1 MAKSEYK
8 CVLYEAGD
16 KVKLKHPR
24 PEEEDK
30 VEVIESTEFKYV
42 GIFPTLFLKFV
53 GKPHNIS
60 DLSNFYV
67 PAEETS
73 EKYKDDLN
81 YFQEVI
87 LRKSG
92 TKSSTKSTS
101 TPKAK
106 VLGGFKIPK
115 KDEVIDLNDEEV
127 FKPKVMSFANL
138 PKRKIQDE

>member
-16 KVKLKHPR
+16 KVELKYANS
-24 PEEEDK
+24 ENESK
-30 VEVIESTEFKYV
+30 VQIVESTEFKYV

-60 DLSNFYV
+60 DLSNFYI
-67 PAEETS
+67 PAEETI
-73 EKYKDDLN
+73 EKYKDGLN
-81 YFQEVI
+81 YFQEVVI
-87 LRKSG
+87 RKAG
-92 TKSSTKSTS
+92 TKSSTKSNA

-106 VLGGFKIPK
+106 VLGGFKVPK
-115 KDEVIDLNDEEV
+115 KDEVIDLNDTEV